1 MVTTPYK
8 EWWFVCFSSF
18 FHEERDFHTHPPYFF
33 FFLISLIT
41 LERPPPIINQSSRAQ
56 TTKRRNSFFFSPFFS
71 SPLFS
76 FHLFMKQRRFS
87 CLLTF
92 TTTRRHINEHPKR
105 SASKKET
112 NCILPPGVD
121 MSRHG
126 RYSVSFTLSLARSLS
141 RVCGARFDLRSD
153 GARSLSRIAQRSLLC
168 NELLTSFVNLCDVQ

>member
-8 EWWFVCFSSF
+8 EWWFVFFSSF

-33 FFLISLIT
+33 FDLFHIIT
-41 LERPPPIINQSSRAQ
+41 LERPPLINQSQGPKQQRGG
-56 TTKRRNSFFFSPFFS
+56 TLFFFLLFFLPLSFFFIFS
-71 SPLFS
+71 S
-76 FHLFMKQRRFS
+76 KQRRFS
-87 CLLTF
+87 S
-92 TTTRRHINEHPKR
+92 TRRHINEHPKR

>member
-1 MVTTPYK
+1 MVVCLFFVVFSRRKRFSHTP
-8 EWWFVCFSSF
+8 V
-18 FHEERDFHTHPPYFF
+18 F
-33 FFLISLIT
+33 FFLISSIIT
-41 LERPPPIINQSSRAQ
+41 LERPPPINQSSRAQ
-56 TTKRRNSFFFSPFFS
+56 TTKRRNSFFFFPFFS

-126 RYSVSFTLSLARSLS
+126 RYSVSFTLSRLRGSFRSSFRWRALS
-141 RVCGARFDLRSD
+141 VSNCPKVA
-153 GARSLSRIAQRSLLC
+153 
-168 NELLTSFVNLCDVQ
+168 FV

>member
-1 MVTTPYK
+1 MVVTTPYK

-18 FHEERDFHTHPPYFF
+18 FHEERDFHTTVFFFDLFHNNARDPLPISSQGPKQQRGGTLFFSFF
-33 FFLISLIT
+33 FFPSL
-41 LERPPPIINQSSRAQ
+41 
-56 TTKRRNSFFFSPFFS
+56 FFSFLS
-71 SPLFS
+71 
-76 FHLFMKQRRFS
+76 KQRRFS

-92 TTTRRHINEHPKR
+92 TTTRRHINEHSKR

-153 GARSLSRIAQRSLLC
+153 GALSLSRIAQRSLLC
-168 NELLTSFVNLCDVQ
+168 NELLTSFMNLCDVQ

>member
-1 MVTTPYK
+1 MV
-8 EWWFVCFSSF
+8 VCFF
-18 FHEERDFHTHPPYFF
+18 FVVFSRRKRFSHTPVFF
-33 FFLISLIT
+33 FFDLFHIIT

-56 TTKRRNSFFFSPFFS
+56 NNKEEELFFFSPFFS

>member
-1 MVTTPYK
+1 MV
-8 EWWFVCFSSF
+8 VCFF
-18 FHEERDFHTHPPYFF
+18 FVVFSRRKRFSHTPTVFF
-33 FFLISLIT
+33 FFDLFHIIT

-56 TTKRRNSFFFSPFFS
+56 TTKRRNSFFFFSFFFFPSLFFS
-71 SPLFS
+71 FLS
-76 FHLFMKQRRFS
+76 KQRRFS

-168 NELLTSFVNLCDVQ
+168 NELLTSFMNLCDVQ

>member
-1 MVTTPYK
+1 MV
-8 EWWFVCFSSF
+8 VCFF
-18 FHEERDFHTHPPYFF
+18 FVVFSRRKRFSHTHTVFF
-33 FFLISLIT
+33 FFDLFHIIT
-41 LERPPPIINQSSRAQ
+41 LERPPLINQSQGPKQQRGG
-56 TTKRRNSFFFSPFFS
+56 TLFFSPFFS

>member
-1 MVTTPYK
+1 MV
-8 EWWFVCFSSF
+8 VCFF
-18 FHEERDFHTHPPYFF
+18 FVVFSRRKRFSHTTVFF
-33 FFLISLIT
+33 FFDLFHIIT

-56 TTKRRNSFFFSPFFS
+56 TTKRRNSFFFFSPFFS

>member
-8 EWWFVCFSSF
+8 EWWFVFFSSF
-18 FHEERDFHTHPPYFF
+18 FHEERDFHTQPYF
-33 FFLISLIT
+33 FFLISSIIT
-41 LERPPPIINQSSRAQ
+41 LERPPPINQSSRAQ
-56 TTKRRNSFFFSPFFS
+56 TTKRRNSFFFLLFFLPLSFLFIFS
-71 SPLFS
+71 S
-76 FHLFMKQRRFS
+76 KQRRFS

>member
-18 FHEERDFHTHPPYFF
+18 FHEERDFHTTVFF
-33 FFLISLIT
+33 FYLFLT
-41 LERPPPIINQSSRAQ
+41 LERPPPINQSSRAQ
-56 TTKRRNSFFFSPFFS
+56 TTKRRNSFFFSFFFFPSLFFS
-71 SPLFS
+71 FLS
-76 FHLFMKQRRFS
+76 KQRRFS

-168 NELLTSFVNLCDVQ
+168 NELLTSFMNLCDVQ

>member
-1 MVTTPYK
+1 MV
-8 EWWFVCFSSF
+8 VCFF
-18 FHEERDFHTHPPYFF
+18 FVVFSRRKRFSHTPTVFF
-33 FFLISLIT
+33 FFDLFHIIT
-41 LERPPPIINQSSRAQ
+41 LERPPPINQSSRAQ
-56 TTKRRNSFFFSPFFS
+56 TTKRRNSFFFLLFFLPLSFLFIFS
-71 SPLFS
+71 S
-76 FHLFMKQRRFS
+76 KQRRFS
-87 CLLTF
+87 S
-92 TTTRRHINEHPKR
+92 TRRHINEHPKR

>member
-1 MVTTPYK
+1 MVVTTPYK
-8 EWWFVCFSSF
+8 EWWFVFFSSF
-18 FHEERDFHTHPPYFF
+18 LHEERDFHTHPPYFF
-33 FFLISLIT
+33 FFDLFHIIT
-41 LERPPPIINQSSRAQ
+41 LERPPPINQSVV
-56 TTKRRNSFFFSPFFS
+56 KGPNNKEEELFFFSFFFFPSLFFS
-71 SPLFS
+71 SF
-76 FHLFMKQRRFS
+76 QRRFS
-87 CLLTF
+87 FALLTF

>member
-1 MVTTPYK
+1 MV
-8 EWWFVCFSSF
+8 VCFF
-18 FHEERDFHTHPPYFF
+18 FVVFSRRKRFSHTPVFF
-33 FFLISLIT
+33 FFDLFHIIT
-41 LERPPPIINQSSRAQ
+41 LERPPPINQSSRAQ
-56 TTKRRNSFFFSPFFS
+56 TTKRRNSFFFLLFFLPLSFLFIFS
-71 SPLFS
+71 S
-76 FHLFMKQRRFS
+76 KQRRFS

>member
-1 MVTTPYK
+1 MVVCLFFVVFSRRKRFSRTP
-8 EWWFVCFSSF
+8 V
-18 FHEERDFHTHPPYFF
+18 FF
-33 FFLISLIT
+33 FFDLFHIIT
-41 LERPPPIINQSSRAQ
+41 LPERPPPNQSISRRQ
-56 TTKRRNSFFFSPFFS
+56 GPKQHRGGTLLFFFSFFFFPSLFFS
-71 SPLFS
+71 SFI
-76 FHLFMKQRRFS
+76 KTEKI
-87 CLLTF
+87 LLLVRLLL
-92 TTTRRHINEHPKR
+92 TRRHLNEHPKER